1 MDFADTKELPAER
14 DGEWDTSKN
23 PQLYFKHIKK
33 AMKGLA
39 RNSITS
45 DLNERRDIA
54 LFHLK
59 ATGEFN
65 PVVQEWESK
74 PAAQKTWANIKKFI
88 SVEYAKENKQNKLSA
103 KQFKAN
109 AIQEQAEATKEL
121 IANIIKAHTHQK
133 ETLVKTTT
141 EAMK

>member
-1 MDFADTKELPAER
+1 
-14 DGEWDTSKN
+14 
-23 PQLYFKHIKK
+23 
-33 AMKGLA
+33 MKRLA
-39 RNSITS
+39 RNGITL
-45 DLNERRDIA
+45 DLNEQRDIA
-54 LFHLK
+54 FFHLK
-59 ATGEFN
+59 ATGEFD
-65 PVVQEWESK
+65 PAVCEWESK
-74 PAAQKTWANIKKFI
+74 PAVQKTWANIKTFI
-88 SVEYAKENKQNKLSA
+88 LAEYVKENKQNKLLP